1 MDCGALGRHLIAAGL
16 MTLVLPCFAFAQNEE
31 ASAGRLLVFDFEANT
46 PDDQLL
52 AESAQ
57 RFMVSELSEMGG
69 YAIIQKAD
77 MLQLL
82 KLTEQ
87 RQQLGCADSSCASEY
102 SKLLDAKFY
111 LRGDLARL
119 GGKAV
124 LTLQLFSVRK
134 GQIETQ
140 RTVTLRNIDTLAG
153 QMRSEAYALMG
164 REAPK
169 PRAAWYAQP
178 LTWVLVSAGVG
189 AIAAGF
195 YALNQEP
202 DPVTLEPEILSPP
215 DGPLGTVTF
224 GLSTN
229 AGGVVWRW

>member
-1 MDCGALGRHLIAAGL
+1 
-16 MTLVLPCFAFAQNEE
+16 
-31 ASAGRLLVFDFEANT
+31 
-46 PDDQLL
+46 
-52 AESAQ
+52 
-57 RFMVSELSEMGG
+57 MVSELSEMGG

-82 KLTEQ
+82 KLTEE

-124 LTLQLFSVRK
+124 LTLQLFSVRE

-140 RTVTLRNIDTLAG
+140 RSVTLQNIDTLAG

-169 PRAAWYAQP
+169 ASRLVCAATYLGVGKRRRWSNRRRLLCTQPRARPSDA
-178 LTWVLVSAGVG
+178 
-189 AIAAGF
+189 
-195 YALNQEP
+195 
-202 DPVTLEPEILSPP
+202 LEPEILSPP

-229 AGGVVWRW
+229 AGGIVWRW